1 MDDDGFFDFIRG
13 SLLPMM
19 QPFEGRSPISVL
31 IMDNCSVHISEVK
44 ELLKQVGIVLFLPPY
59 SPDLNPV
66 EEAFS
71 YIKNYLRKHDQLLQA
86 IVDSTDVIQA
96 AIDSITTDHCNSWI
110 SHSGYM

>member
-1 MDDDGFFDFIRG
+1 MAEVQT
-13 SLLPMM
+13 LL
-19 QPFEGRSPISVL
+19 IT
-31 IMDNCSVHISEVK
+31 DNCSVHHISEVK
-44 ELLKQVGIVLFLPPY
+44 ELLKQAGIVLLFLPPY

-110 SHSGYM
+110 SQWIHVAYNSPNYTACITY